1 MNKLIIETVV
11 KVDPDTIEVTASTTV
26 RELATDKKRYYRGA
40 DVASLITDYEVLE
53 TVEDPIIANTKRGN
67 YNQRATWF
75 FKIKKAT
82 QKRTKQTT
90 KPKPTENA
98 ELQKEAQSPPPAPA
112 PEPKKPEVK
121 GAQTKTSTRSSIR
134 GRMSKIAKEKTDK
147 NTKE

>member
-11 KVDPDTIEVTASTTV
+11 KVDPDTIEVTASTAV
-26 RELATDKKRYYRGA
+26 RELATDKKRYYRGT
-40 DVASLITDYEVLE
+40 DVAKLVTDYEVLE

-75 FKIKKAT
+75 FKIKKVT
-82 QKRTKQTT
+82 QKRTKPIP
-90 KPKPTENA
+90 KPKTAKNTESQ
-98 ELQKEAQSPPPAPA
+98 EEASSPPPAPK
-112 PEPKKPEVK
+112 PKPPEVK
-121 GAQTKTSTRSSIR
+121 ATQTKTSTRSSIR

>member
-11 KVDPDTIEVTASTTV
+11 KVDPDTIEVTASTAV

-40 DVASLITDYEVLE
+40 DVASLVTDYEVLE
-53 TVEDPIIANTKRGN
+53 TVKDPIIANTKRGN

-75 FKIKKAT
+75 FKIRKVV
-82 QKRTKQTT
+82 QKRTKPTP
-90 KPKPTENA
+90 KPKPTESP
-98 ELQKEAQSPPPAPA
+98 ELQKEVQIPPPAPKPKQ
-112 PEPKKPEVK
+112 PEGKDT
-121 GAQTKTSTRSSIR
+121 QTKTSTRPSIR